1 MSELKEQ
8 AEDIGELR
16 ALARESRR
24 SKAQAAHSANFLDSA
39 IPVEDQLWVD
49 KYTPQNFLDLLSD
62 DKTNRN
68 ILSWLKEW
76 DPYVFKVRRFLPL
89 NSPR

>member
-1 MSELKEQ
+1 MSELKLKVQ
-8 AEDIGELR
+8 ELEELSLWAQETKR
-16 ALARESRR
+16 IDKIESPSR
-24 SKAQAAHSANFLDSA
+24 SRVLDTA

-49 KYTPQNFLDLLSD
+49 KYAPQSFLDLLSD

-76 DPYVFKVRRFLPL
+76 DPYVFKVLSSF
-89 NSPR
+89 ST